1 MKLIAIDLGASGGRA
16 LVGTLSGEGD
26 RATLSMEEA
35 HRFPHGGVYF
45 PHDHGR
51 SLHWDAPYLWDQIQ
65 MGLRKAGHV
74 HGRPDSI
81 GVDTWGVDFGLLDRR
96 GGLLQNPVCYRDS
109 RTEGMIERACAIVP
123 REEIFGR
130 TGIQFMAFNSLFQLL
145 SLKVQASPI
154 FPLIDRVLLMPDLFH
169 YWLCGSSAVEYTNG
183 STSQMVNATTRDW
196 DRELLDRLDL
206 PHHFLP
212 PLVEAG
218 THLGTLRPSVADE
231 TGLPAGVPVIA
242 PPTHDTASAVVATPG
257 EGNDWAFLSAGTW
270 CLFGAEVDRP
280 YLDPSLLEAGFGN
293 EGGVRG
299 TTRLLRN
306 ITGLWLVQ
314 ECRRYWQSEGTDYSY
329 AELARLAE
337 EARPFVAVI
346 DPDAPEFAQPTRMP
360 LVIADYCLRTGQAV
374 PQSVGEFVRVCLESI
389 ALTVRRRWIQLQ
401 GILGRELRVLNIVG
415 GGTQNTLLCQF
426 IADALGRPVLAGP
439 TEATAIG
446 NALVQAVGLGALDY
460 SQVRGVV
467 RRSTEMREY
476 RPRNTAAWEDAAGR
490 APW

>member
-1 MKLIAIDLGASGGRA
+1 MKLVAIDLGASGGRA
-16 LVGTLSGEGD
+16 LVGTLTGEGA
-26 RATLSMEEA
+26 RATLEMVEA

-45 PHDHGR
+45 PHDEGR
-51 SLHWDAPYLWDQIQ
+51 TLHWNAPYLWNEIQ
-65 MGLRKAGHV
+65 TGLRKAGHA

-96 GGLLQNPVCYRDS
+96 GALLQNPVCYRDA
-109 RTEGMIERACAIVP
+109 RTEGMIEKACAIVP
-123 REEIFGR
+123 REEIFAR
-130 TGIQFMAFNSLFQLL
+130 TGIQFMAFNSVFQLL
-145 SLKVQASPI
+145 ALQNQGSPI

-169 YWLCGSSAVEYTNG
+169 YWLCGSRAVEYTNG

-196 DRELLDRLDL
+196 DRELLDRLGL

-218 THLGTLRPSVADE
+218 TRLGNLRASVAEE
-231 TGLPAGVPVIA
+231 TGLSPDVPVIA

-257 EGNDWAFLSAGTW
+257 EGSDWAFLSAGTW

-280 YLDPSLLEAGFGN
+280 YLDPALLETGFGN

-314 ECRRYWQSEGTDYSY
+314 ECRRYWQSEGHDLSY

-346 DPDAPEFAQPTRMP
+346 DPDDAAFAQPTRMP
-360 LVIADYCLRTGQAV
+360 VAIADYCTRTGQSV
-374 PQSVGEFVRVCLESI
+374 PETIGEFVRVCLESI
-389 ALTVRRRWIQLQ
+389 ALAVRRRWLQLQ
-401 GILGRELRVLNIVG
+401 TILGRELRVLHIVG

-426 IADALGRPVLAGP
+426 IANALGRTVLAGP
-439 TEATAIG
+439 TEATAMG

-460 SQVRGVV
+460 TDLRPVV
-467 RRSTEMREY
+467 RRSIELREY
-476 RPRNTAAWEDAAGR
+476 RPRDTAAWEDAAGR